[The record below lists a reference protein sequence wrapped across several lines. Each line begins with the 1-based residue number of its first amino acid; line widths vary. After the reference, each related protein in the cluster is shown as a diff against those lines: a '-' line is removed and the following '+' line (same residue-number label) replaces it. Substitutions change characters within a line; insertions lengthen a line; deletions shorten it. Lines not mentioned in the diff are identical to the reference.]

1 MTKEEGA
8 LFVFVVVVV
17 FVVIVKGVE
26 CVDCKGNQKSKEQ
39 SV

>member
-8 LFVFVVVVV
+8 LFVFVFV
-17 FVVIVKGVE
+17 FVVIVKGME